1 MTNLINFITSTN
13 GIILTVFLILFL
25 LYIVSKN
32 KDRKKAK
39 ASYDKADKDNL
50 VYLAIDENTTI
61 YSIDELMPLEAKNL
75 DLDKISNINKE
86 NIHKVYVFEYINMSK
101 IKYSIGSKV
110 RPFKKT
116 FQTGKLTTVLNTKPA
131 HIYLL
136 TTEFKEENVEIKFKD
151 ITINWWINQI
161 FIWKSDFIII
171 KYFNSIIDNFY
182 IVDIYH
188 FTVI

>member
-1 MTNLINFITSTN
+1 MISFIKRTKYYLRMVKMTNLINFITSTN

-151 ITINWWINQI
+151 ITIN
-161 FIWKSDFIII
+161 
-171 KYFNSIIDNFY
+171 
-182 IVDIYH
+182 
-188 FTVI
+188 

>member
-1 MTNLINFITSTN
+1 MTNLLNFITSTN

-39 ASYDKADKDNL
+39 ASYDRADKDNL

-61 YSIDELMPLEAKNL
+61 YSIDGLMPLEAKNL
-75 DLDKISNINKE
+75 DLDRISNINRK
-86 NIHKVYVFEYINMSK
+86 NIHKVYVFEYINISK
-101 IKYSIGSKV
+101 IQYSIGSKV

-151 ITINWWINQI
+151 ITIN
-161 FIWKSDFIII
+161 
-171 KYFNSIIDNFY
+171 
-182 IVDIYH
+182 
-188 FTVI
+188 